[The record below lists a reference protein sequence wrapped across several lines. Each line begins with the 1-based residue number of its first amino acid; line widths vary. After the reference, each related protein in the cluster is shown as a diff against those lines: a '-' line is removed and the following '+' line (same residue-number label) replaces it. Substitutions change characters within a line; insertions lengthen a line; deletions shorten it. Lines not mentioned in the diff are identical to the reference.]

1 MPENPSITVN
11 TFAAQLISAKTLV
24 VIPILHLNAHHEG
37 NKQGCRK

>member
-11 TFAAQLISAKTLV
+11 TFATQPNFVKTPV
-24 VIPILHLNAHHEG
+24 VIPILHLYAHHEG